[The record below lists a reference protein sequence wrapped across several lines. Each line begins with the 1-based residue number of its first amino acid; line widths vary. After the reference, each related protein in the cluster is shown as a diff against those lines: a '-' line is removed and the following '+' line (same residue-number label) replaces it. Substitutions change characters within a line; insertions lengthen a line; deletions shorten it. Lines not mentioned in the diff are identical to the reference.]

1 MAEGHG
7 VRLVQ
12 LCESL
17 CERLRTEVGLTEF
30 RIEIPRE
37 STPLVI
43 SLRSSEPLR
52 YDPRHEWLRDAPAR
66 LTFDVPAGGGDRV
79 ARVEIEDARRTAY
92 PPEAN
97 ALCERIASE
106 YDDAFRS
113 LLVAR
118 HL

>member
-1 MAEGHG
+1 MAEGQG

-37 STPLVI
+37 TTPLVI

-52 YDPRHEWLRDAPAR
+52 YDPRHAWLRDAPAR
-66 LTFDVPAGGGDRV
+66 LAFEVPAGSDRV
-79 ARVEIEDARRTAY
+79 ARVEIEDARRTSY
-92 PPEAN
+92 PPEAS

-113 LLVAR
+113 LLLAR
-118 HL
+118 QL